1 MYRRDN
7 LEDLPICI
15 LLSKLSWTLSSF
27 RALLSAIDNCYFN
40 DSLVFILE
48 SNLKIAKIYY
58 YSKYSYADS
67 GIFFRKGF
75 RSEKCVYL
83 AIDNDGAVDISAN
96 QSVTKGV
103 KVSFQRS
110 GRVADRNTVV
120 GQLGVLLLQALNHVM
135 KADNLLD
142 FNFAFFLGDI
152 DNFDFATVVFC
163 ASLQDLDEFQLVS
176 LAAIPYKNGK
186 NFSGSTFE
194 LCGTML
200 LDLWVGVRHVLESK
214 RHYKQSKSLRKGPGT
229 FLFLLKNNKAKNLG
243 VTTFTVKKQ
252 SL

>member
-1 MYRRDN
+1 M
-7 LEDLPICI
+7 PICI
-15 LLSKLSWTLSSF
+15 LLKNSWTLSSF

-40 DSLVFILE
+40 DSLVYILE

-200 LDLWVGVRHVLESK
+200 LDL
-214 RHYKQSKSLRKGPGT
+214 
-229 FLFLLKNNKAKNLG
+229 
-243 VTTFTVKKQ
+243 
-252 SL
+252 